1 MLFKIRENTN
11 YLCFVTYQVSNVWT
25 QQKLQKV
32 EVVSTNLYFV
42 PKAVVLGDAKS
53 VCTDGILDEGPILH
67 HMITVEN
74 TQSEYNDIKTV
85 KMPLSKGPYLARRCK

>member
-1 MLFKIRENTN
+1 M
-11 YLCFVTYQVSNVWT
+11 
-25 QQKLQKV
+25 
-32 EVVSTNLYFV
+32 

-74 TQSEYNDIKTV
+74 TQIEYSDIKKF
-85 KMPLSKGPYLARRCK
+85 KMPLSKGTYLAHRCK